1 MASGHGTFPTLLDR
15 SSGFR
20 KKKYK
25 MSESSKRIEI
35 ELHVEEVPS
44 CELVHRDMVYRVIY
58 SDFHRKKQFSSHRA
72 KPRLPFEG

>member
-1 MASGHGTFPTLLDR
+1 MCMASSHGTFPTLLDR

-20 KKKYK
+20 KKKYQ
-25 MSESSKRIEI
+25 MS

-44 CELVHRDMVYRVIY
+44 CELVHRDIIYRVIY
-58 SDFHRKKQFSSHRA
+58 SDFYRKKQFSSHRA